1 MSDAAIDAIFREAVD
16 TLTVEE
22 QYELAQRIVDHYVE
36 HTKVERASLS
46 DEEIIRRQKK
56 AIEETHGM
64 FDGPP
69 DLSVKHDEYLYDKGV
84 S

>member
-1 MSDAAIDAIFREAVD
+1 MTEAAIEAVFKQAID
-16 TLTVEE
+16 TLAIDE
-22 QYELAQRIVDHYVE
+22 QYELAQRVLDHYVE
-36 HTKVERASLS
+36 KTKVERASLT
-46 DEEIIRRQKK
+46 DEEIIRRQKQ
-56 AIEETHGM
+56 AIAKTRGM